1 MALENNWRYKSIQ
14 NLEKIDY
21 GDPSVA
27 PTNMVKRCLKL
38 CRVPLDEFSVEA
50 LRLMIGQKF
59 ALRFLIPLAIEQL
72 RKDIFCEGDCY
83 SGDLL
88 QAVLSIDPSFCN
100 ANQHYWKEINELI
113 KDKRKEIEAEKI
125 STSAFD
131 NALVKG

>member
-21 GDPSVA
+21 GDPSAA

-38 CRVPLDEFSVEA
+38 CRVPLDEFSIDD

-59 ALRFLIPLAIEQL
+59 ALRFLIPLAIEHL

-83 SGDLL
+83 PGDLL
-88 QAVLSIDPSFCN
+88 QSVLSIDPSFWKEN
-100 ANQHYWKEINELI
+100 KHYWKEINELI
-113 KDKRKEIEAEKI
+113 KDKRKEIETEKI

-131 NALVKG
+131 YALVKI